1 MVGGKTANRLRF
13 ETERESDSRQQHTV
27 SRTRRLLR
35 FENAIEIDKL
45 STARVFI
52 HILHILIAPS
62 SFSSSSYIV
71 MSARV
76 ITSVRYRRYR

>member
-1 MVGGKTANRLRF
+1 MVGGKTTNRLRF
-13 ETERESDSRQQHTV
+13 ETERESDSRQQRTV

-52 HILHILIAPS
+52 HILIAPS

-76 ITSVRYRRYR
+76 ITSVRRYRRYR